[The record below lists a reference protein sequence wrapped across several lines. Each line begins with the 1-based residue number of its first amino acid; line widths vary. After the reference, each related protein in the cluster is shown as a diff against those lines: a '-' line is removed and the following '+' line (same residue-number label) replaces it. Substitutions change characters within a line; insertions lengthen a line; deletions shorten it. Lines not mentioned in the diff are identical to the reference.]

1 MGNILLGWPNRI
13 DAATLSGGS
22 WNASLPLANLQTSE
36 QAVVARST
44 NATTGSTQFDI
55 DLGATRSLRALA
67 LVNHNLSQAATWK
80 VSLGTSSGGSQ
91 VYAGSFQS
99 AWALTFSEG
108 GIEWEANNWWG
119 AGVGDEYTG
128 HPFIAPFILSASYDA
143 RYVRV
148 EISDATNAA
157 GYVQIGRVYVGGG
170 FVPTYNA
177 AYGLQDS
184 WVDLSSIES
193 ADNGALFATPR
204 RRQRRTRFELGYLS
218 LDEGAILYELARRQG
233 TVYEVL
239 YLPDSADYQAA
250 QRYGYL
256 GRLREL
262 QPLEYPYPRARATA
276 FEVEE
281 LL

>member
-1 MGNILLGWPNRI
+1 MANLLLGWPNRI
-13 DAATLSGGS
+13 DVATLSGGS
-22 WNASLPLANLQTSE
+22 WNASLPLNNLKTRE
-36 QAVVARST
+36 LAVVARSA

-99 AWALTFSEG
+99 AWALTFAEG

-128 HPFIAPFILSASYDA
+128 HPFIAPFILAASYDA

-157 GYVQIGRVYVGGG
+157 GYVQIGRVFVGGG

-184 WVDLSSIES
+184 WVDLSSTES
-193 ADNGALFATPR
+193 ADNGALFATVR
-204 RRQRRTRFELGYLS
+204 RRQRRTRFELGYTS

-233 TVYEVL
+233 TVYDVL
-239 YLPDSADYQAA
+239 YLPDLADYQVA

-262 QPLEYPYPRARATA
+262 QPLEYPYPRARAIA